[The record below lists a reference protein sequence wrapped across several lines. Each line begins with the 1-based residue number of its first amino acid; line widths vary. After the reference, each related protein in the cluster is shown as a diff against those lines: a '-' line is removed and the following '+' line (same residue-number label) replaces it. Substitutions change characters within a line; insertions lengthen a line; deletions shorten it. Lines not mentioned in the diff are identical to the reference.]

1 MTDYL
6 SNDLKTLRLGS
17 IVPNFELRTQSDDNQ
32 SKSFN
37 SFYDLI
43 NLQWSILFSH
53 PADFTPVCTTEL
65 STLASLSDQFDQLG
79 FKLIGLSCD
88 DVKSHD
94 DWIKDINKTFNVDL
108 KFPIIAD
115 QDRKV
120 ATLFDMLDQQDLSN
134 RDSKGLPLTVRSV
147 FIIDPNKTIR
157 LILQYPTT
165 IGRNFDEILRVCR
178 ALKLTDLRPISTPA
192 NWKPN
197 DKVIINNSLT
207 DDQAFES
214 FGGKDNVEFKTPYL
228 RLTTL

>member
-17 IVPNFELRTQSDDNQ
+17 IMIINP
-32 SKSFN
+32 KFN

-134 RDSKGLPLTVRSV
+134 RDSK
-147 FIIDPNKTIR
+147 DPNKTIR

-214 FGGKDNVEFKTPYL
+214 FWWKG
-228 RLTTL
+228 